1 MKSQTTQRIAR
12 NAGQIGAIVLRERR
26 ARGLTQAQLGAKI
39 GRRQATISKLEKGE
53 PATQLS
59 TLFDVLTALNLELVI
74 GDRGKTPRQDIE
86 SIF

>member
-1 MKSQTTQRIAR
+1 MKHIAR
-12 NAGQIGAIVLRERR
+12 NPSQIGAIVHRERR

-53 PATQLS
+53 PATQLN

-74 GDRGKTPRQDIE
+74 GDRSKASRTDLE
-86 SIF
+86 NLF

>member
-1 MKSQTTQRIAR
+1 MSQTAR
-12 NAGQIGAIVLRERR
+12 TPSQIGALIQRERR
-26 ARGLTQAQLGAKI
+26 ARGLTQAQLGEKI

-59 TLFDVLTALNLELVI
+59 VLFDVLTALNLDMTLVE
-74 GDRGKTPRQDIE
+74 RGRAGKADVE

>member
-1 MKSQTTQRIAR
+1 MRPTAR
-12 NAGQIGAIVLRERR
+12 TPAQIGAIIQRERR

-59 TLFDVLTALNLELVI
+59 TLFDVLSILNLELGVI
-74 GDRGKTPRQDIE
+74 ERGKQGKPDIE

>member
-1 MKSQTTQRIAR
+1 MTGIAR
-12 NAGQIGAIVLRERR
+12 TAPQIGALIQRERR
-26 ARGLTQAQLGAKI
+26 ARGLTQAQLGARI

-59 TLFDVLTALNLELVI
+59 TLFDVLSALNLEVKLVERKSA
-74 GDRGKTPRQDIE
+74 GRADIE

>member
-1 MKSQTTQRIAR
+1 MQPTAR
-12 NAGQIGAIVLRERR
+12 TPAQIGAILQRERR
-26 ARGLTQAQLGAKI
+26 ARRLTQAQLGARI

-59 TLFDVLTALNLELVI
+59 TLCDALSALNLELHVAE
-74 GDRGKTPRQDIE
+74 RGKAGKADVE